1 MSLFPAYC
9 KAAGLPVPVAE
20 YRFTMLRR
28 WRFDWAWPTHRIALE
43 VEGAV
48 WVQGRHTRGS
58 GFVKDMEKYNTAAAM
73 GWRIIR
79 CQPQDLLTEQTLNYL
94 RAALDFETAK
104 R

>member
-20 YRFTMLRR
+20 LRFAPPRR

-79 CQPQDLLTEQTLNYL
+79 CQPQDLFTEQTLNYL